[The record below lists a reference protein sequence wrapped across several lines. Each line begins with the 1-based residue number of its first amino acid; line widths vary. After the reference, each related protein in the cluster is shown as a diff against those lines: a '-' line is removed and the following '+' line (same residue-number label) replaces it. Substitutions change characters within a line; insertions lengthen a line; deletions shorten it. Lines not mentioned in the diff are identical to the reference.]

1 MTTAR
6 INIVGYDSQDRKWF
20 WYPWGNCWVESPH
33 EGCNYSTKLAAAENI
48 GMTAVWQRN
57 QDPEDRMI
65 RIDIEEVK

>member
-20 WYPWGNCWVESPH
+20 WNWRFCGFQEMWSEDCRFHSKM
-33 EGCNYSTKLAAAENI
+33 SAASSM
-48 GMTAVWQRN
+48 GHTAVWQRN